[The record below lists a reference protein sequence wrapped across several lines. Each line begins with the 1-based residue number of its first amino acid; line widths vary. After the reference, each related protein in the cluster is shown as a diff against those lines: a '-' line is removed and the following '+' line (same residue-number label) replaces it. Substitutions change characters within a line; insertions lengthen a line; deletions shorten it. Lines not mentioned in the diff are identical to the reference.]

1 MRPRLGCRQWLGVV
15 LFFGIVGVV
24 GADEELLRKAFDQIS
39 GSYAE
44 AKVQL
49 RDREAAVRALTA
61 SVAIART
68 ESELFQQLWSEA
80 QVRAQ
85 TISANLLEADAAATQ
100 RQLVEALRK
109 LYVADAERMR
119 LAELLNRLVVGIDSN
134 RDISGEMAAA
144 REMLAVRSVRKSG
157 VIESSSLASARIL
170 EVNESLQMVVLDVGA
185 NRGVRVGMP
194 LIILRG
200 NRMVAELRVVEVRPK
215 ISGALIEKVEN
226 NVTIKAGDTAQ
237 VTKG

>member
-1 MRPRLGCRQWLGVV
+1 M
-15 LFFGIVGVV
+15 
-24 GADEELLRKAFDQIS
+24 EEVLRKALDQIS

-44 AKVQL
+44 AKFQL
-49 RDREAAVRALTA
+49 RDREATVRALTA
-61 SVAIART
+61 SIAIART

-85 TISANLLEADAAATQ
+85 TLGANLVETDAAATH

-109 LYVADAERMR
+109 LYLAEADRVR
-119 LAELLNRLVVGIDSN
+119 LVELLNRLVVGINSN
-134 RDISGEMAAA
+134 QDVTADLKVAKDL
-144 REMLAVRSVRKSG
+144 LAGRTVRVGG
-157 VIESSSLASARIL
+157 VIGSSSLTAARVL
-170 EVNESLQMVVLDVGA
+170 EVNRSLQMVVLDVGA
-185 NRGVRVGMP
+185 IQGVRVGMP

-200 NRMVAELRVVEVRPK
+200 NRMVAELRVVEVRPQ

>member
-1 MRPRLGCRQWLGVV
+1 LGVV

-24 GADEELLRKAFDQIS
+24 GADEELLRKALDQIS

-109 LYVADAERMR
+109 LYVADAERIR

-144 REMLAVRSVRKSG
+144 RELLAVRSVRKSG
-157 VIESSSLASARIL
+157 VIERSSLASARIL
-170 EVNESLQMVVLDVGA
+170 EVNEGLQMVVLDVGA

>member
-1 MRPRLGCRQWLGVV
+1 MRARLGCRQWLGVV

-24 GADEELLRKAFDQIS
+24 KADEELLRKALDQIS

-44 AKVQL
+44 AKFQL

-68 ESELFQQLWSEA
+68 EGELFQQLWSEA

-85 TISANLLEADAAATQ
+85 TLGANLLETDAAATQ

-119 LAELLNRLVVGIDSN
+119 LVELLNRLVGGIDSN
-134 RDISGEMAAA
+134 RDVAVEIVLAKELLAA
-144 REMLAVRSVRKSG
+144 RPVRMSG
-157 VIESSSLASARIL
+157 VSGNSSLASARIL
-170 EVNESLQMVVLDVGA
+170 EVNEGLQMVVLDVGA
-185 NRGVRVGMP
+185 NQGVRVGMP

-215 ISGALIEKVEN
+215 ISGAIIEKVEN

>member
-1 MRPRLGCRQWLGVV
+1 VRPRLGCRQWLGVV

-24 GADEELLRKAFDQIS
+24 GADEELLRKALDQIS

-109 LYVADAERMR
+109 LYVADAERIR

-144 REMLAVRSVRKSG
+144 RELLAVRSVRKSG
-157 VIESSSLASARIL
+157 VIERSSLASARIL
-170 EVNESLQMVVLDVGA
+170 EVNEGLQMVVLDVGA

>member
-215 ISGALIEKVEN
+215 ISGAIIEKVEN

>member
-1 MRPRLGCRQWLGVV
+1 MRARLGCWQWAGVV
-15 LFFGIVGVV
+15 LFFGMAGVV
-24 GADEELLRKAFDQIS
+24 GADEELLRKALDQIS

-44 AKVQL
+44 AKFQL

-85 TISANLLEADAAATQ
+85 TISANLQEADAAATQ

-119 LAELLNRLVVGIDSN
+119 LVDLLNRLVVGIDSN
-134 RDISGEMAAA
+134 RDVSGEMAAA
-144 REMLAVRSVRKSG
+144 KEMLAVRSVRKSG
-157 VIESSSLASARIL
+157 VIGDSSLASARIL
-170 EVNESLQMVVLDVGA
+170 EVNAGLQMVVLDVGA

>member
-1 MRPRLGCRQWLGVV
+1 VRPRLGCRQWLGVV

>member
-1 MRPRLGCRQWLGVV
+1 VRPRLGGRQWFGVV

-24 GADEELLRKAFDQIS
+24 GADEESLRKALDQLS
-39 GSYAE
+39 RSYAE
-44 AKVQL
+44 AKFQL

-119 LAELLNRLVVGIDSN
+119 LAELLIRLVAGIDSS
-134 RDISGEMAAA
+134 RDVSGEMAAA
-144 REMLAVRSVRKSG
+144 KEILAVGSVRKSR
-157 VIESSSLASARIL
+157 VIGDSSLGFARIL
-170 EVNESLQMVVLDVGA
+170 EVNEGLQMVVLDVGA

-215 ISGALIEKVEN
+215 ISGAIIEKVEN
-226 NVTIKAGDTAQ
+226 NVTIRAGDTAQ

>member
-24 GADEELLRKAFDQIS
+24 GADEELLRKALDQIS

-109 LYVADAERMR
+109 LYVADAERIR

-144 REMLAVRSVRKSG
+144 RELLAVRSVRKSG
-157 VIESSSLASARIL
+157 VIERSSLASARIL
-170 EVNESLQMVVLDVGA
+170 EVNEGLQMVVLDVGA

-200 NRMVAELRVVEVRPK
+200 NRIVAELRVVEVRPK

>member
-1 MRPRLGCRQWLGVV
+1 M
-15 LFFGIVGVV
+15 VGVV
-24 GADEELLRKAFDQIS
+24 GADEELLRKALDQIS

-44 AKVQL
+44 AKFQL
-49 RDREAAVRALTA
+49 RDREATVRALTA
-61 SVAIART
+61 SIAIART

-85 TISANLLEADAAATQ
+85 TLGANLVETDAAATH

-109 LYVADAERMR
+109 LYLAEADRVR
-119 LAELLNRLVVGIDSN
+119 LVELLNRLVVGINSN
-134 RDISGEMAAA
+134 QDVTADLKVAKDL
-144 REMLAVRSVRKSG
+144 LAGRTVRVGG
-157 VIESSSLASARIL
+157 VIGSSSLTAARVL
-170 EVNESLQMVVLDVGA
+170 EVNRSLQMVVLDVGA
-185 NRGVRVGMP
+185 IQGVRVGMP

-200 NRMVAELRVVEVRPK
+200 NRMVAELRVVEVRPQ

>member
-1 MRPRLGCRQWLGVV
+1 MRARLGCRQWLGVV

-24 GADEELLRKAFDQIS
+24 KADEELLRKALDQIS

-44 AKVQL
+44 AKFQL

-68 ESELFQQLWSEA
+68 EGELFQQLWSEA

-85 TISANLLEADAAATQ
+85 TLGANLLETDAAATQ

-119 LAELLNRLVVGIDSN
+119 LVELLNRLVGGIDSN
-134 RDISGEMAAA
+134 RDVAVEIVLAKELLAA
-144 REMLAVRSVRKSG
+144 RPVRMSG
-157 VIESSSLASARIL
+157 VSGNSSLASARIL
-170 EVNESLQMVVLDVGA
+170 EVNEGLQMVVLDVGA
-185 NRGVRVGMP
+185 NQGVRVGMP
-194 LIILRG
+194 VIILRG

-215 ISGALIEKVEN
+215 ISGAIIEKVEN

>member
-24 GADEELLRKAFDQIS
+24 GADEELLRKALDQIS

-109 LYVADAERMR
+109 LYVADAERIR

-144 REMLAVRSVRKSG
+144 RELLAVRSVRKSG
-157 VIESSSLASARIL
+157 VIERSSLASARIL
-170 EVNESLQMVVLDVGA
+170 EVNEGLQMVVLDVGA

>member
-24 GADEELLRKAFDQIS
+24 GADEELLRKALDQIS

-68 ESELFQQLWSEA
+68 ESDLFQQLWSEA

-85 TISANLLEADAAATQ
+85 TLGANLLEADAAATQ

-109 LYVADAERMR
+109 LYVADAERIR

-144 REMLAVRSVRKSG
+144 RELLAVRSVRKSG
-157 VIESSSLASARIL
+157 VFERSSLASARIL
-170 EVNESLQMVVLDVGA
+170 EVNEGLQMVVLDVGA

>member
-1 MRPRLGCRQWLGVV
+1 M
-15 LFFGIVGVV
+15 V
-24 GADEELLRKAFDQIS
+24 GADEELLRKALDQIS

-109 LYVADAERMR
+109 LYVADAERIR

-144 REMLAVRSVRKSG
+144 RELLAVRSVRKSG
-157 VIESSSLASARIL
+157 VIERSSLASARIL
-170 EVNESLQMVVLDVGA
+170 EVNEGLQMVVLDVGA

>member
-1 MRPRLGCRQWLGVV
+1 MRARLGCRQWLGVV

-24 GADEELLRKAFDQIS
+24 KADEELLRKALDQIS

-44 AKVQL
+44 AKFQL

-68 ESELFQQLWSEA
+68 EGELFQQLWSEA

-85 TISANLLEADAAATQ
+85 TLGANLLETDAAATQ

-119 LAELLNRLVVGIDSN
+119 LVELLNRLVGGIDSN
-134 RDISGEMAAA
+134 RDVAVEIVLAKELLAA
-144 REMLAVRSVRKSG
+144 RPVRMSG
-157 VIESSSLASARIL
+157 VSGNSSLASARIL
-170 EVNESLQMVVLDVGA
+170 EVNEGLQMVVLDVGA
-185 NRGVRVGMP
+185 NQGVRVGMP

>member
-24 GADEELLRKAFDQIS
+24 EADEELLRKALDQIS

-44 AKVQL
+44 AKFQL

-68 ESELFQQLWSEA
+68 ERELFQQLWSEA

-85 TISANLLEADAAATQ
+85 TLGANLLETDAAATQ

-119 LAELLNRLVVGIDSN
+119 LVELLNRLVGGIDSN
-134 RDISGEMAAA
+134 RDVAVEIVLAKELLAA
-144 REMLAVRSVRKSG
+144 RPVRMSG
-157 VIESSSLASARIL
+157 VSGNSSLASARIL
-170 EVNESLQMVVLDVGA
+170 EVNEGLQMVVLDVGA
-185 NRGVRVGMP
+185 NQGVRVGMP

-215 ISGALIEKVEN
+215 ISGAIIEKVEN

>member
-1 MRPRLGCRQWLGVV
+1 MRARLGCRQWLGVV

-24 GADEELLRKAFDQIS
+24 KADEELLRKALDQIS

-44 AKVQL
+44 AKFQL

-68 ESELFQQLWSEA
+68 EGELFQQLWSEA

-85 TISANLLEADAAATQ
+85 TLGANLLETDAAATQ

-119 LAELLNRLVVGIDSN
+119 LVELLNRLVGGIDSN
-134 RDISGEMAAA
+134 RDVAVEIVLAKELLAA
-144 REMLAVRSVRKSG
+144 RPVRMSG
-157 VIESSSLASARIL
+157 VSGNSSLASARIL
-170 EVNESLQMVVLDVGA
+170 EVNEGLQMVVLDVGA
-185 NRGVRVGMP
+185 NQGVRVGMP

-200 NRMVAELRVVEVRPK
+200 NRMGAELRVVEVRPK
-215 ISGALIEKVEN
+215 ISGAIIEKVEN